1 MDFEWDENKARA
13 NLAKHKLD
21 FTAAI
26 RVFLDPFRLEAIDDR
41 QDYQETRFKVIGKVG
56 KLILAIVY
64 TKRGKKFRLISA
76 RRANKKERKVYEDH
90 KTST

>member
-56 KLILAIVY
+56 KLNFGDCL
-64 TKRGKKFRLISA
+64 
-76 RRANKKERKVYEDH
+76 H
-90 KTST
+90 KTREKIPPNFSKES